1 MIKGIIFDI
10 DGVLLDSLGI
20 WDDLGAR
27 YLLSIGVKPEEGLS
41 EILFSMSMELHILMS
56 TITCKS
62 QTPRSIWGCLR
73 CSRISTSMKCFRSPA
88 QRNF

>member
-27 YLLSIGVKPEEGLS
+27 YLQSIGVNPEEGLN
-41 EILFSMSMELHILMS
+41 EIWNI
-56 TITCKS
+56 I
-62 QTPRSIWGCLR
+62 
-73 CSRISTSMKCFRSPA
+73 
-88 QRNF
+88 

>member
-27 YLLSIGVKPEEGLS
+27 YLQSIGPIFQCYLLIVKT
-41 EILFSMSMELHILMS
+41 ILLM
-56 TITCKS
+56 
-62 QTPRSIWGCLR
+62 
-73 CSRISTSMKCFRSPA
+73 A
-88 QRNF
+88 VH